1 MSIQK
6 QTCDLIIQNCSI
18 LTKDYTILENQSIAI
33 CEGKIVA
40 IEDAFTLANTYTA
53 SSIRDGAHKLY
64 MPGLVDAHM
73 HTNQQLLRG
82 RIMDELPMI
91 WTRIMLP
98 YESSLTSDTVEL
110 SAQLAALEMIKS
122 GTTAFADAGGS
133 FMDTAATVYLQSGL
147 RGVLTYS
154 TMDQGNV
161 PDTMKTSTKE
171 ATRRTK
177 ALYDAYHLKND
188 GLLQVFFSLR
198 SILSCSPELIQET
211 FGIASELD
219 TGVHAH
225 MNEYG
230 NEVNY
235 CLEHFKMRPLEYL
248 ESLGVLGPH
257 FLSAHSLMLSEA
269 EKSIL
274 AQYNI
279 KVAHC
284 PFSNC
289 GKAVP
294 PTPSLLEKGI
304 TVALGTDGTAHGG
317 MSLWN
322 EMKIFRSVMNVT
334 HGIQTSN
341 PVIMPAKTLLHM
353 ATQGG
358 SEAIKQSHHTGQLTV
373 GYKADLIGIN
383 IDQPHLYPTHNL
395 VNTLVESV
403 NANDVVDMIVNGKLI
418 MKGRHVLTL
427 DEERILYHAKKY
439 FSALNS

>member
-1 MSIQK
+1 MSIPK
-6 QTCDLIIQNCSI
+6 LTCDLIIQNCSI
-18 LTKDYTILENQSIAI
+18 LTKDFVILENQSIAI
-33 CEGKIVA
+33 LNGKIVA
-40 IEDAFTLANTYTA
+40 LDDSSTLANRYTA
-53 SSIRDGAHKLY
+53 SSVRDGKHKLY
-64 MPGLVDAHM
+64 MPGLIDAHM

-98 YESSLTSDTVEL
+98 YESNLTPATVEL
-110 SAQLAALEMIKS
+110 SAQLASLEMIKS

-154 TMDQGNV
+154 TIDQGPV
-161 PDTMKTSTKE
+161 PNTMKTSTKE
-171 ATRRTK
+171 AIQRTK
-177 ALYDAYHLKND
+177 SLYDAYHLKND

-198 SILSCSPELIQET
+198 SILSCSPNLIQET
-211 FGIASELD
+211 FVLADELD

-225 MNEYG
+225 INEYN

-235 CLEHFKMRPLEYL
+235 CLEHFKKRPLEYL
-248 ESLGVLGPH
+248 ESLNILGPH
-257 FLSAHSLMLSEA
+257 FLSAHSLMLSET
-269 EKSIL
+269 EKAIL
-274 AQYNI
+274 AKYNI

-294 PTPSLLEKGI
+294 STPSLLEKGI

-334 HGIQTSN
+334 HGISTSN

-358 SEAIKQSHHTGQLTV
+358 ATAIKQDHHIGQLTV
-373 GYKADLIGIN
+373 GYTADLIGIH

-403 NANDVVDMIVNGKLI
+403 NANDVVDMVVNGKLI
-418 MKGRHVLTL
+418 MKDREVLTL
-427 DEERILYHAKKY
+427 DEERILYQAKKY
-439 FSALNS
+439 FSTLNS

>member
-1 MSIQK
+1 
-6 QTCDLIIQNCSI
+6 
-18 LTKDYTILENQSIAI
+18 
-33 CEGKIVA
+33 
-40 IEDAFTLANTYTA
+40 
-53 SSIRDGAHKLY
+53 
-64 MPGLVDAHM
+64 
-73 HTNQQLLRG
+73 
-82 RIMDELPMI
+82 
-91 WTRIMLP
+91 
-98 YESSLTSDTVEL
+98 
-110 SAQLAALEMIKS
+110 
-122 GTTAFADAGGS
+122 
-133 FMDTAATVYLQSGL
+133 
-147 RGVLTYS
+147 
-154 TMDQGNV
+154 
-161 PDTMKTSTKE
+161 
-171 ATRRTK
+171 
-177 ALYDAYHLKND
+177 
-188 GLLQVFFSLR
+188 
-198 SILSCSPELIQET
+198 
-211 FGIASELD
+211 
-219 TGVHAH
+219 
-225 MNEYG
+225 
-230 NEVNY
+230 
-235 CLEHFKMRPLEYL
+235 MRPLEYL

-403 NANDVVDMIVNGKLI
+403 NANDVVDMIVNGKFI
-418 MKGRHVLTL
+418 MKDRQVLTL
-427 DEERILYHAKKY
+427 DEERILYNAKKY
-439 FSALNS
+439 FATLNS